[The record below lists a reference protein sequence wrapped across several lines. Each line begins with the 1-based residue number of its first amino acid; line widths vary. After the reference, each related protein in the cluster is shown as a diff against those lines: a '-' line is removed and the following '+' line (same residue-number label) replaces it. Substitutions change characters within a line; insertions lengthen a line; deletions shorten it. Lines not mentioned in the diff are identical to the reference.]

1 MAKSKVSSAVKDA
14 DHGHAALEAEVAKL
28 KKEVAALKRS
38 LASASKGGADP
49 RVDKL
54 IEALLLQS
62 TNAAEANKL
71 VLSLKQ

>member
-38 LASASKGGADP
+38 LASVSKSGSDP
-49 RVDKL
+49 RVGKL
-54 IEALLLQS
+54 IEALKNESQRFKKCL
-62 TNAAEANKL
+62 EASDL
-71 VLSLKQ
+71 